1 MRTIASELGPQ
12 VERLSDQPRIY
23 ADANVPAGVI
33 AHMRNRLGWDVF
45 AVIEHDDLRRASDV
59 EHYRLARQLQR
70 TLVSLDRDYFD
81 EPRFPTPDSGGVI
94 VLSAPNERG
103 LTKLLSK
110 IDRAYF
116 RRPGRR
122 GARAPVVAPPLVGQK
137 LEVHP
142 DWQTTEPASAAKSQR
157 RPRRSRKRGR

>member
-33 AHMRNRLGWDVF
+33 ANMRNRLGWDVF

-70 TLVSLDRDYFD
+70 TLVVWTGTTSTSHDFRQ
-81 EPRFPTPDSGGVI
+81 PTAAGS
-94 VLSAPNERG
+94 SCC
-103 LTKLLSK
+103 
-110 IDRAYF
+110 
-116 RRPGRR
+116 RRR
-122 GARAPVVAPPLVGQK
+122 
-137 LEVHP
+137 
-142 DWQTTEPASAAKSQR
+142 TSAA
-157 RPRRSRKRGR
+157 